1 MSVGSKQVGSRP
13 WFYIVMAFVAL
24 VVALTGF
31 TGTFFVPLAKGRFE
45 APPVVFVHGALFFAW
60 ILLFVI
66 QPSLIRWWSYR
77 PHKILGAVG
86 VVLALAMAWSG
97 VDVMMYAVK
106 RDFAAGGGEEAILPI
121 LSTCIAMA
129 VFLGLVLAGAMFRGK
144 VETHKRLMLL
154 ATLVVL
160 WPAWFRL
167 RHYFPSLPGPDAWFA
182 VVAADL
188 LMVASILAC
197 MVRDRLV
204 LGRIHPV
211 YLWVGSAIIAKHALE
226 WMLQDTPL
234 WRTAAHAVFKLL
246 S

>member
-1 MSVGSKQVGSRP
+1 MSEGSKQVGSRP
-13 WFYIVMAFVAL
+13 WFYIVMALVAL

-31 TGTFFVPLAKGRFE
+31 TSTFFVPLAEGRFE
-45 APPVVFVHGALFFAW
+45 APPVIFVHGALFFAW

-66 QPSLIRWWSYR
+66 QPSLIRWWGYQL
-77 PHKILGAVG
+77 HKTLGVVG

-97 VDVMMYAVK
+97 VYVMIYAAT
-106 RDFAAGGGEEAILPI
+106 RDLAVTGGEVAASSI
-121 LSTCIAMA
+121 LSTCAAMA
-129 VFLGLVLAGAMFRGK
+129 LFLGLVLAGAMFRGK
-144 VETHKRLMLL
+144 AETHKRLMLL

-160 WPAWFRL
+160 WPAWHRF
-167 RHYFPSLPGPDAWFA
+167 RHYFPSLPDPHTWLTI
-182 VVAADL
+182 VAADL
-188 LMVASILAC
+188 LMVSSILAC

-226 WMLQDTPL
+226 WMVDGTPP
-234 WRTAAHAVFKLL
+234 WRIAAHAVFKLL